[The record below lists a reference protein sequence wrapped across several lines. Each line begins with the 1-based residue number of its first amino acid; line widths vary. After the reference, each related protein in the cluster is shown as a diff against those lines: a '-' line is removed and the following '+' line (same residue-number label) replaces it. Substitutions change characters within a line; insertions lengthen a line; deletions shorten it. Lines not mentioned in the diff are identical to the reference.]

1 MLEGRKERAGEKRER
16 ETEENKKTAWRKEA
30 KELGSPGQDDSSKE
44 RRRGSSSGLGET
56 FAVFARGTTE
66 AQQASTHQ
74 LETAFA
80 DNNEDPQRVA

>member
-1 MLEGRKERAGEKRER
+1 MTLPKRGGEAAAVGWGKLLLSLPVAQ
-16 ETEENKKTAWRKEA
+16 KK
-30 KELGSPGQDDSSKE
+30 
-44 RRRGSSSGLGET
+44 
-56 FAVFARGTTE
+56 